1 MWLIHLHFHSL
12 GGKKSCY
19 QLLIRLPV
27 GLKYINI
34 KVNTHVHIPTYPPT
48 HMKVRNIRLET
59 SSQTAL
65 TDLRIR
71 IRNKKQGRD
80 SWFSLKLPLLPISYC
95 NHREVMVHTGRA
107 EPGGCATCEWL
118 SLLLGGGQLLTPDY
132 TKMLQSLSHL
142 SFKHIRTKYAYLK
155 VMAWLKKNQQQIKL
169 GSRPDQLYLHWQ
181 S

>member
-1 MWLIHLHFHSL
+1 MVYYKQITKGSEKPGLTQLTTLACITSTNVTDSFTFPFPWWKKVMLPTTYTTTRWPKIH
-12 GGKKSCY
+12 KYKSKHTCA
-19 QLLIRLPV
+19 
-27 GLKYINI
+27 
-34 KVNTHVHIPTYPPT
+34 HTYPPT

-59 SSQTAL
+59 ASQTAL

-80 SWFSLKLPLLPISYC
+80 SWFSLKLPLLPISYW

-142 SFKHIRTKYAYLK
+142 SFKHIWT
-155 VMAWLKKNQQQIKL
+155 
-169 GSRPDQLYLHWQ
+169 G
-181 S
+181 